1 MKTAAVSKEGNFPWV
16 ETCKVFPRLITMLDS
31 ILVLDR
37 VSLNEITEAV
47 SDLKKGVLLSSRVV
61 SLPIS
66 ISVLL
71 GALDPDTGKFAEQE
85 IQ

>member
-1 MKTAAVSKEGNFPWV
+1 METAAVSEEGDFSWI
-16 ETCKVFPRLITMLDS
+16 EIFKVFPRMITMLDS

-37 VSLNEITEAV
+37 VSLNEITKAV

-66 ISVLL
+66 ISVLP
-71 GALDPDTGKFAEQE
+71 GALDPETGKFAEQE

>member
-1 MKTAAVSKEGNFPWV
+1 M
-16 ETCKVFPRLITMLDS
+16 ITKLDS

-61 SLPIS
+61 SLPIP